1 MDMVAT
7 HEIKLHRR
15 CCDRVCSGDK
25 TAELRYNDRDYQKG
39 DIIRFI
45 PTDDK
50 DMVAANLPRHEI
62 QQKEYRITHVLSHA
76 DGLCPGYVVL
86 SIRENK

>member
-1 MDMVAT
+1 MVAT

-15 CCDRVCSGDK
+15 YCDRVCSGDK
-25 TAELRYNDRDYQKG
+25 MAELRYN
-39 DIIRFI
+39 IIRFI

-50 DMVAANLPRHEI
+50 DLVAGDPPRHEI

-86 SIRENK
+86 SIKEVK